1 MTEPG
6 AALDTARAAISD
18 TAAVLATIIAALGE
32 HCAPAKNH
40 LKMGEMDLLSAR
52 DAVEKAR
59 WEIDLSGPEAKIRV
73 DVPIPTASIAAQTRT
88 PGPAISTG
96 AGVPPHRRTGRRAP
110 GPDQA
115 ELFPLGEVISRGR
128 PLAVL

>member
-6 AALDTARAAISD
+6 AALETARAAISD
-18 TAAVLATIIAALGE
+18 TAAVLAAIITAFGE
-32 HCAPAKNH
+32 HCAPARNH

-59 WEIDLSGPEAKIRV
+59 WEIDLSEPAAKIRV
-73 DVPIPTASIAAQTRT
+73 NVPIPTVSIAAQSRT
-88 PGPAISTG
+88 PGSAISIDTT
-96 AGVPPHRRTGRRAP
+96 VTSHRRTGRRTP

-115 ELFPLGEVISRGR
+115 ELFPLGDLIPSGEL
-128 PLAVL
+128 LAVR